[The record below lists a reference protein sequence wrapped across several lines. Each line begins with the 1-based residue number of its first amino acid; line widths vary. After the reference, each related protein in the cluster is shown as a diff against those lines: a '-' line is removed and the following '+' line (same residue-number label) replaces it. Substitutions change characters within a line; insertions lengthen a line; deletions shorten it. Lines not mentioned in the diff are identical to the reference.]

1 MKLEDKVGDETYNEK
16 LFHSIHKK
24 ATAVLP
30 DRNVSN
36 EFDDPKWSEF
46 PEYQQ
51 NQRDDNDENVLNDST
66 LQETTHNDRLTEENI
81 WEIISAFF
89 EQHGLVSQQIDSYN
103 HFVRNGIPQILKD
116 CKPIELEIT
125 NDNTLGMDE
134 LLIEDS
140 LNGSN
145 EVLERINR
153 PAQGCR
159 EWLTIELM
167 DATRAMPQEEAHIPL
182 CGKDAYLL
190 YPHSCRLRKMTYSAA
205 LFCEV
210 RVRRYKEIPSEEH
223 TADDTKIGPHSHE
236 GKVKLV
242 SDHIHSKVDIGRIP
256 VMLKSEWCN
265 LSQVTEAE
273 MPYTNECMHDQGGY
287 FVVKGNE
294 KVLISQERQAA
305 NTVMVHYKKEDTHPF
320 VAEVRSSSDDS
331 YRYPSAFKLKWH
343 SGDSTIKVSHRSLTE
358 EIPLFHFL
366 HALGCSTDKEMLE
379 ICAYDL
385 NDNEMLEKLRPSIQE
400 AADINCHTSTQAVCR
415 LSLRVRADLA
425 SRSAEVQEA
434 VGKQFLQLTL
444 LPHIG
449 VDEGSEI
456 RKAFYI
462 GYMTNKL
469 LQVILGRREPT
480 DRDFYSNKRIDTAGA
495 LMGQLF
501 HQIIVHSMHRS
512 LKPYLEREIKKR
524 SRINIRDAF
533 SRYVASAVTSNM
545 AYCLA
550 TGNWGIRAYVMS
562 GAADGNI
569 TKTGVSQVL
578 NRLTYSSSLS
588 HLRRLNTPVDSTS
601 KQTGPRSLHSSQWG
615 VLCPSETPEGAQ
627 CGLVKNLSLMS
638 LCSNGEDPRPVIQ
651 WLEQG
656 GVETFSDFSGKTQYV
671 TNGTKIF
678 VNGRWVGSHQDAL
691 PLVRSLRNSRR
702 RAVATKANKSFSMA
716 DSENGISLSTS
727 IVYDARDDEVQI
739 WTDAGRS
746 MRPLLVVENHA
757 ANLTRKIFA
766 HMKAEAFCSDKL
778 SLWSKL
784 VRSGPYIELVDTR
797 EEDSAL
803 IALSADD
810 LQRNSFTH
818 CEIHLSM
825 IFGICASIIPFADHN
840 PGTRNIYQS
849 AMGKQAMGIYASNYA
864 QRFDTTAHVL
874 NYPQKPICRTMPM
887 SYMHSNDLP
896 AGHNAIVAIMCYSGY
911 NQEDSIIFNQ
921 SAIDRGFFRS
931 MRYQVYENEP
941 KAEEN
946 CEKPDRASCKLPPNV
961 NYDLLDSADGL
972 ATVGSRVRGGEAI
985 FGKTE
990 AVASNEVDRYTKRDI
1005 SYLTKV
1011 TESGVVDSVLV
1022 TQTPADNDGQ
1032 HALLKVKT
1040 RSCRIPIV
1048 GDKFCSRHGQKGT
1061 MGISY
1066 RVEDMP
1072 FAVDGTAP
1080 DILMNPHAIPSR
1092 MTVAHLIETL
1102 AGKVG
1107 ALEGM
1112 EVDSTVFIPTS
1123 VYDISQRLHE
1133 LGFQKWGKERLY
1145 CGHTG
1150 KPIDTLVFVG
1160 PTYYQRLKH
1169 LVADKIHARAR
1180 GKLSTLTRQPPEGRA
1195 ALGGLRFGEMERDC
1209 MISHGATAWMKER
1222 LFYVSDYYS
1231 VLVCNL
1237 CGMMASESVRHDFES
1252 RAPVYTCRAC
1262 GSTNSMS
1269 KVSIPYACKLLFQE
1283 LMAMSIWP
1291 RLRTRAA

>member
-1 MKLEDKVGDETYNEK
+1 MKSEDPVKVENSPSYEEK
-16 LFHSIHKK
+16 VF
-24 ATAVLP
+24 
-30 DRNVSN
+30 
-36 EFDDPKWSEF
+36 
-46 PEYQQ
+46 
-51 NQRDDNDENVLNDST
+51 DST
-66 LQETTHNDRLTEENI
+66 RARASSFFPMKDPVDDESSDVLADSDHDDESFTYMQSESNDTLTEEDK
-81 WEIISAFF
+81 WELISAFF
-89 EQHGLVSQQIDSYN
+89 DQHGLVSQQIDSYN
-103 HFVRNGIPQILKD
+103 HFIIKGIPRILQD
-116 CKPIELEIT
+116 CQPIELEIT
-125 NDNTLGMDE
+125 DEFMTDQNETLVEDMGSKSFKSGE
-134 LLIEDS
+134 L
-140 LNGSN
+140 GS
-145 EVLERINR
+145 
-153 PAQGCR
+153 QGHSQSR
-159 EWLTIELM
+159 EWLIIELIE
-167 DATRAMPQEEAHIPL
+167 ATRAMPQEENALPFGGDTAH
-182 CGKDAYLL
+182 LL
-190 YPHSCRLRKMTYSAA
+190 YPQTCRLRKMTYAA
-205 LFCEV
+205 PIFCEV
-210 RVRRYKEIPSEEH
+210 RVRRYQEI
-223 TADDTKIGPHSHE
+223 TDLKDINKAGITHSA
-236 GKVKLV
+236 KLQANVKLV

-265 LSQVTEAE
+265 LSQVTESE
-273 MPYTNECMHDQGGY
+273 MPYTNECLHDQGGY
-287 FVVKGNE
+287 FIVKGNE
-294 KVLISQERQAA
+294 KVLIAQERQAT
-305 NTVMVHYKKEDTHPF
+305 NTVMVHHKREDA
-320 VAEVRSSSDDS
+320 VNYIAEVRSAQGDS
-331 YRYPSAFKLKWH
+331 YRYPSALKLKWN
-343 SGDSTIKVSHRSLTE
+343 STDSTIKVQHRSLSE

-366 HALGCSTDKEMLE
+366 QALGCATDKDMLE
-379 ICAYDL
+379 KCVYDIT
-385 NDNEMLEKLRPSIQE
+385 DEEMIEKLRPSIQE
-400 AADINCHTSTQAVCR
+400 AAEINCKSSLQAICR
-415 LSLRVRADLA
+415 LSLRVRSDLA
-425 SRSAEVQEA
+425 SRPLEVQEA
-434 VGKQFLQLTL
+434 FGKQFLQMTL

-449 VDEGSEI
+449 VHEGSEMQ
-456 RKAFYI
+456 KAFYI

-480 DRDFYSNKRIDTAGA
+480 DRDFYANKRIDTAGA

-533 SRYVASAVTSNM
+533 TRCVANAVTSNM

-562 GAADGNI
+562 GAADGNA

-601 KQTGPRSLHSSQWG
+601 KQTGPRALHSSQWG

-638 LCSNGEDPRPVIQ
+638 LCSTGEDPRPIIQ
-651 WLEQG
+651 WLEQR
-656 GVETFSDFSGKTQYV
+656 GVETFFDMACHSS
-671 TNGTKIF
+671 NGTQGTKVF
-678 VNGRWVGSHQDAL
+678 VNGRWIGTHHKVL
-691 PLVRSLRNSRR
+691 PLVRALRSARRNS
-702 RAVATKANKSFSMA
+702 VSLKTKKSFNMTST
-716 DSENGISLSTS
+716 DGVVSLYTS
-727 IVYDARDDEVQI
+727 IVFDPWDQELQI
-739 WTDAGRS
+739 WTDAGRPL
-746 MRPLLVVENHA
+746 RPLLIVDNHKI
-757 ANLTRKIFA
+757 NLTRSKFA
-766 HMKAEAFCSDKL
+766 HMKAEAVCSSQI
-778 SLWSKL
+778 SLWSQ
-784 VRSGPYIELVDTR
+784 VVHSGPYVDILDTQ
-797 EEDSAL
+797 EQDSAL
-803 IALSADD
+803 IALSNDD
-810 LQRNSFTH
+810 LDKNDFTH

-840 PGTRNIYQS
+840 PGVRNIYQS
-849 AMGKQAMGIYASNYA
+849 AMGKQAMGIYSSNFA

-874 NYPQKPICRTMPM
+874 NYPQKPLCRTMPM

-931 MRYQVYENEP
+931 MRYQVYESEP
-941 KAEEN
+941 ASKELY
-946 CEKPDRASCKLPPNV
+946 EKPDKLSCKLRPNT
-961 NYDLLDSADGL
+961 NYNLLDPDDGL
-972 ATVGSRVRGGEAI
+972 VTVGSRLHGGEII

-990 AVASNEVDRYTKRDI
+990 ALATDEVDRYSKRDV
-1005 SYLTKV
+1005 SYATKV
-1011 TESGVVDSVLV
+1011 TESGVVDSVLITETPSV
-1022 TQTPADNDGQ
+1022 TDGQ

-1040 RSCRIPIV
+1040 RSSRVPIV

-1061 MGISY
+1061 MGITY
-1066 RVEDMP
+1066 RTEDMP
-1072 FAVDGTAP
+1072 FSIDGISP

-1123 VYDISQRLHE
+1123 VYDVSEKLHHLGYQR
-1133 LGFQKWGKERLY
+1133 WGRERLY

-1150 KPIDTLVFVG
+1150 KPIDTLIFVG

-1231 VLVCNL
+1231 VLVCDI
-1237 CGMMASESVRHDFES
+1237 CGMMGGETVRHDFES
-1252 RAPVYTCRAC
+1252 RAPVYTCRSCA
-1262 GSTNSMS
+1262 STNTMS
-1269 KVSIPYACKLLFQE
+1269 KVAIPYACKLLFQE
-1283 LMAMSIWP
+1283 LMAMAIWP
-1291 RLRTRAA
+1291 RLRTRAV